1 MGQGICKVVMEGQ
14 GILENLR
21 LGMQDTTRVMVEEP
35 YGAAMLYDFMGRLEA
50 EYETI
55 VKGEKDVTWW

>member
-1 MGQGICKVVMEGQ
+1 MGQGICEVVMEGQ

-21 LGMQDTTRVMVEEP
+21 LGMQDTTRVMVEEA
-35 YGAAMLYDFMGRLEA
+35 YGAAMLYDFVGRLEA

-55 VKGEKDVTWW
+55 LGGEKDVTWC